1 MPLCPLVLVPKNN
14 MEWGVLR
21 ISRVRRRGFVSIV
34 VVRLLCLLE
43 STSSSSPGSAHHD
56 ERRDIILNT
65 ISV

>member
-14 MEWGVLR
+14 MGWGVLR

-43 STSSSSPGSAHHD
+43 STSLSSGSAHHD